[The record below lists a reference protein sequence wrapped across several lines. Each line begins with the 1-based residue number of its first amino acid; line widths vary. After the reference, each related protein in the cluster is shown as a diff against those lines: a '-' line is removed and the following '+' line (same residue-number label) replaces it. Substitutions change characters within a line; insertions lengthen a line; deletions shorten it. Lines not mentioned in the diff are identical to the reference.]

1 MSELDIRQQ
10 VLESVGYGVMSTP
23 SASTALAILRKGHV
37 DLVLMEQGQFGAG
50 SQTLSETIKRLKP
63 ALPVILYSADWEESH
78 ADMRFADFFLT
89 KWASVH
95 ELLADIEEHL
105 RRCRPF
111 ALGAKTK
118 HLPSRT

>member
-1 MSELDIRQQ
+1 M
-10 VLESVGYGVMSTP
+10 GYGVLSTP